1 MPKPNAPMA
10 ALLLLA
16 CSAGM
21 SWAQAGL
28 PTPGAPRE
36 TPGAAAGLVKRSQ
49 GSVTLAHAGQELPAR
64 PGMVV
69 AVGDT
74 LRTGPDG
81 AVGITPADDT
91 LLTAGPDSEL
101 VISAF
106 GFEATGH
113 DGKLLASLWRGTLSV
128 VTGLI
133 GKKTP
138 ENVKVQTRTVV
149 LGTRGTEFIVDASEE
164 AR

>member
-1 MPKPNAPMA
+1 
-10 ALLLLA
+10 
-16 CSAGM
+16 
-21 SWAQAGL
+21 
-28 PTPGAPRE
+28 
-36 TPGAAAGLVKRSQ
+36 
-49 GSVTLAHAGQELPAR
+49 
-64 PGMVV
+64 MVV

-81 AVGITPADDT
+81 AVGITLADDT

-106 GFEATGH
+106 VFEAIGH

-149 LGTRGTEFIVDASEE
+149 LGTRGTEFIVDASEA